1 MRRQNHY
8 ARDGKL
14 PVTGKNKKI
23 PAAILA
29 FTLIFALLATGCGVS
44 GIQGAAEESTV
55 SVTTASTVVTT
66 TEEVVSATRTEAP
79 TEEIKDSAVDEN
91 ISALAGALDDAL
103 PPVAKVAGMAVTQ
116 TEFRYM
122 LNSYKSAL
130 LLNSGIEAGAD
141 EDVNFWNRKAANGRT
156 RLDEAREKVLSEL
169 HQMKICADIA
179 DTRGIAIDQDELE
192 NISTD
197 LRAQEDRF
205 GGRANFEKILMDEYG
220 ITMSEYFR
228 ISESLKLRDLL
239 LADEREEITIPDGE
253 ALSYFGENQDEYG
266 DRIRLRQIL
275 FLSEGADV
283 KKERTP
289 EDTKKLAQETLEA
302 VKGGADMALLAEG
315 KSEEPGAALNGG
327 EHTVTKA
334 DPYVPAEVIDWAFG
348 AVDGDIAC
356 VETSF
361 GFYVV
366 RVEERIVRAFEDA
379 RPEIEETLRERI
391 LADRVAGWLK
401 DPKYTMHIDRD
412 VLNGIT

>member
-1 MRRQNHY
+1 M
-8 ARDGKL
+8 AF
-14 PVTGKNKKI
+14 
-23 PAAILA
+23 AA
-29 FTLIFALLATGCGVS
+29 FTVGCGVS
-44 GIQGAAEESTV
+44 GVED
-55 SVTTASTVVTT
+55 TTALGAETPTTVAVTAAT
-66 TEEVVSATRTEAP
+66 TAPTATAAATQAS
-79 TEEIKDSAVDEN
+79 TEEIVDSVIDEK
-91 ISALAGALDDAL
+91 LASLSGSPIDDL
-103 PPVAKVAGMAVTQ
+103 PPVAKVAGLAVTQ

-220 ITMSEYFR
+220 ITISEYFR

-266 DRIRLRQIL
+266 DRIKIRQIL

-283 KKERTP
+283 KKERSP

-315 KSEEPGAALNGG
+315 KSEEPGAALSGG
-327 EHTVTKA
+327 EHIVTKA
-334 DPYVPAEVIDWAFG
+334 DPYVPSEVIDWAFG
-348 AVDGDIAC
+348 AVDGDIEC

-361 GFYVV
+361 GFYIV